1 MSAGRYSTGQS
12 PAAWKPTCL
21 EMLAQPRR
29 FFANPVLLRQGWC
42 HNIAKTL
49 GSIGGSVFVVLMIL
63 SWQGGVSR
71 WAFFDA
77 TMLRLE
83 SSWPTFWGWV
93 GLSSLSLGWALS
105 SALER
110 LYHWNCDANS
120 KRLVDFDSAV
130 AVARWTSVVFSI
142 PVILLMLG
150 ASFVFR
156 EPADFL
162 SLGSEVFG
170 VASIAWVLACWL
182 AYYGARIAF
191 RVHSFKATV
200 LLFLGPAQWAWLGV
214 FMGYQ
219 LQDEHVLRP
228 NLQAAASYKDD
239 AMSFRYPANWRVSKE
254 TDGRVVIDAGDERNV
269 LYVEP
274 VESMEVGQGW
284 LVDTLESLK
293 ENQNVE
299 CNKLERGELRLFKE
313 GHRCAE
319 LTGRKAK
326 EIDLKVLVG
335 KRSNLGLSKVV
346 TVRNKPKLQP
356 GFHLIEQTLQ

>member
-1 MSAGRYSTGQS
+1 MQA
-12 PAAWKPTCL
+12 
-21 EMLAQPRR
+21 
-29 FFANPVLLRQGWC
+29 LLGCW
-42 HNIAKTL
+42 HV
-49 GSIGGSVFVVLMIL
+49 GSLIMA
-63 SWQGGVSR
+63 R
-71 WAFFDA
+71 A
-77 TMLRLE
+77 LRLVC
-83 SSWPTFWGWV
+83 SRSR
-93 GLSSLSLGWALS
+93 
-105 SALER
+105 R
-110 LYHWNCDANS
+110 LFY
-120 KRLVDFDSAV
+120 L
-130 AVARWTSVVFSI
+130 
-142 PVILLMLG
+142 
-150 ASFVFR
+150 
-156 EPADFL
+156 
-162 SLGSEVFG
+162 
-170 VASIAWVLACWL
+170 
-182 AYYGARIAF
+182 
-191 RVHSFKATV
+191 
-200 LLFLGPAQWAWLGV
+200 LGPAQWAWLGV

-219 LQDEHVLRP
+219 LQDEHVRP

-274 VESMEVGQGW
+274 VESIEIGQGW

-299 CNKLERGELRLFKE
+299 CNQLERGELRLFKE

-356 GFHLIEQTLQ
+356 GFHLIEQTLQAWFYLERVVKVD

>member
-29 FFANPVLLRQGWC
+29 FSPIPCFCVRDGATTSRNRLAVLAAQSL
-42 HNIAKTL
+42 
-49 GSIGGSVFVVLMIL
+49 L
-63 SWQGGVSR
+63 SYDPLLAGRRLR

-93 GLSSLSLGWALS
+93 GLCSLSIGWALS

-150 ASFVFR
+150 ASFAFR

-191 RVHSFKATV
+191 GVHSFKATV
-200 LLFLGPAQWAWLGV
+200 LLF
-214 FMGYQ
+214 
-219 LQDEHVLRP
+219 
-228 NLQAAASYKDD
+228 
-239 AMSFRYPANWRVSKE
+239 
-254 TDGRVVIDAGDERNV
+254 
-269 LYVEP
+269 
-274 VESMEVGQGW
+274 
-284 LVDTLESLK
+284 
-293 ENQNVE
+293 
-299 CNKLERGELRLFKE
+299 
-313 GHRCAE
+313 
-319 LTGRKAK
+319 
-326 EIDLKVLVG
+326 
-335 KRSNLGLSKVV
+335 
-346 TVRNKPKLQP
+346 
-356 GFHLIEQTLQ
+356 

>member
-1 MSAGRYSTGQS
+1 MSAGRYSTGQN

-42 HNIAKTL
+42 HNVAKTL

-93 GLSSLSLGWALS
+93 GLCSLSIGWALS

-150 ASFVFR
+150 ASFAFR

-170 VASIAWVLACWL
+170 IASVAWVLACWL

-191 RVHSFKATV
+191 RCTHLRRPSYS
-200 LLFLGPAQWAWLGV
+200 LDPRSGPA
-214 FMGYQ
+214 
-219 LQDEHVLRP
+219 
-228 NLQAAASYKDD
+228 
-239 AMSFRYPANWRVSKE
+239 WRVHGLPAP
-254 TDGRVVIDAGDERNV
+254 GRTCT
-269 LYVEP
+269 
-274 VESMEVGQGW
+274 Q
-284 LVDTLESLK
+284 
-293 ENQNVE
+293 
-299 CNKLERGELRLFKE
+299 
-313 GHRCAE
+313 
-319 LTGRKAK
+319 AK
-326 EIDLKVLVG
+326 
-335 KRSNLGLSKVV
+335 S
-346 TVRNKPKLQP
+346 P
-356 GFHLIEQTLQ
+356 GGSIV